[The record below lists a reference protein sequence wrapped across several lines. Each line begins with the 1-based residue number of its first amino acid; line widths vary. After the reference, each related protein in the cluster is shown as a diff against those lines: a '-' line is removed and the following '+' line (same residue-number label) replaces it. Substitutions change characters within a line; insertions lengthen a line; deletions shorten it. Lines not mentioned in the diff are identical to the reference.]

1 MNTNLPVTPED
12 IRTAAARIASD
23 VRRTPLLRV
32 PGRAL
37 GLEVAEVW
45 LKLEQL
51 QLGGSFKARGMF
63 NRMLAQP
70 LLPEAGVVVASGGNA
85 AIAVACAARARRA
98 LRGLRA

>member
-1 MNTNLPVTPED
+1 MDANLPVTPLD
-12 IRTAAARIASD
+12 IRVAAARIARD
-23 VRRTPLLRV
+23 VRRTPLMRV

-70 LLPEAGVVVASGGNA
+70 HVPQSGVVIASGGNA
-85 AIAVACAARARRA
+85 GRAV
-98 LRGLRA
+98 GLIIDMTMM